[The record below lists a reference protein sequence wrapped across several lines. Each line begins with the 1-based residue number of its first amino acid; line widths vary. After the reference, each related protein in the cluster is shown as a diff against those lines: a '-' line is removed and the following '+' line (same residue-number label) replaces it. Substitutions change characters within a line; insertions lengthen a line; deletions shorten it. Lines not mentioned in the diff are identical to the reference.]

1 MKTTFQKNLTFLWS
15 YSCLL
20 KFLLTVWNSPCL
32 PACNIWLVKEFQGQ
46 RSLSGCSPW
55 GHTESDTTEHSCI
68 NETLCS
74 NNWHISGILETITWF
89 QTSSWIFMLQWIEW
103 WIVRKIKIVAFD
115 WSISENSIIVDLP
128 SNVQIK
134 GEF

>member
-15 YSCLL
+15 CSCLL

>member
-103 WIVRKIKIVAFD
+103 RIVRKIKIVAFD

>member
-15 YSCLL
+15 CSCLL

-103 WIVRKIKIVAFD
+103 RIVRKIKIVAFD